1 MSNWNIHICNARD
14 RLTPMVT
21 AIEGALHEAEAKCQ
35 RVHEPVSLDIVV
47 RATDHPM
54 PKELEVSGSSYG
66 PGRIDLGIDQ
76 TYGSDVMNIGD
87 GPA

>member
-21 AIEGALHEAEAKCQ
+21 AIEGALHEAEVKCQ